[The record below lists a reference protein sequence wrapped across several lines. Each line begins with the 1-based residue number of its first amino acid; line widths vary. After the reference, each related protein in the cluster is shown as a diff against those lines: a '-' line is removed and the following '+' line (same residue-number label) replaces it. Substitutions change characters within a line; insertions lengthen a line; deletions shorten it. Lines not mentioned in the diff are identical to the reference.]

1 MNWILHS
8 ESLLL
13 HAAAAIVAL
22 GVLHRF
28 GLGIYRLTRKIHET
42 FDLVHHELRPN
53 AGSSLRDAVD
63 RIERRVTALEA
74 PKVEINIPK
83 EEA

>member
-1 MNWILHS
+1 MDWILRS

-13 HAAAAIVAL
+13 HIAAAIVAL
-22 GVLHRF
+22 GVLYRF
-28 GLGIYRLTRKIHET
+28 GLSIYRLTRKIHET
-42 FDLVHHELRPN
+42 FDLVNHELKPN

-63 RIERRVTALEA
+63 RIESRVAALEA
-74 PKVEINIPK
+74 PRVEINIPK